1 MVGGQESKTGLVL
14 VAISAMGGFVVTLV
28 AVPDLPLLV
37 ELSLLLGYLVVA
49 VFGILLG
56 SGVYTRLAI
65 NRQFKKRER
74 KVLKHPDLLRDLASF
89 PDQFRWFFDE
99 DRTLRG
105 IYLEKVRR
113 KLDADTQEG
122 IGRALLDL
130 STTLGESWQNVE
142 DEIYTFSRQPNWTTS
157 WLLNVV
163 NHVERLW
170 QGVARLFLGFQNLA
184 ERAMGNMSLE
194 EEKQLEAAYGDLRD
208 RFGDVRTFYRQFLV
222 RVNEAFNARKNLD
235 IVPTLPQIRR
245 PTRWER

>member
-14 VAISAMGGFVVTLV
+14 VAISGLGALVITLV
-28 AVPDLPLLV
+28 ALPDVPVILELALLF
-37 ELSLLLGYLVVA
+37 GYLVVA

-56 SGVYTRLAI
+56 SGVYTRLVI

-74 KVLKHPDLLRDLASF
+74 KVLKHPNLLRDLASF

-105 IYLEKVRR
+105 MYLEKVQR
-113 KLDADTQEG
+113 KLDANTQEG

-130 STTLGESWQNVE
+130 NTTLGESWNNIE
-142 DEIYTFSRQPNWTTS
+142 DEIYTFSRQPNRTTS

-163 NHVERLW
+163 NHMERLW

-184 ERAMGNMSLE
+184 EMAMSNMSLE
-194 EEKQLEAAYGDLRD
+194 EESQFVAAYGDLRD
-208 RFGDVRTFYRQFLV
+208 RFGDVRTFYRQFLL

-235 IVPTLPQIRR
+235 IVPTVPQIRR
-245 PTRWER
+245 PTRWE